1 MMVSIYMYIKWF
13 NMGYGYAPL
22 LFILWLVDHLNGWV
36 PEYGWLNNFVNN
48 YFLTDGIYLQ

>member
-1 MMVSIYMYIKWF
+1 MMVSIYMYTKWF

-22 LFILWLVDHLNGWV
+22 LFILWLVEHLNGWV

-48 YFLTDGIYLQ
+48 YSLTDGIYLQ